1 MLITGVV
8 ASGVF
13 IAPVP
18 TPVPTPVPVPV
29 APTPTPVAPTPTPV
43 APTPVPVA
51 PTPVAPT
58 PTPVAPTPVAPTP
71 TPVAPTP
78 VPVPVAP
85 TTGTAYIA
93 YCYYGTGYAES
104 FPVNENNV
112 VVQNINNAC
121 SAYESTVLGV
131 GGTNFSCSTTTPQ
144 TAPTNCPAAPT
155 PTPVP
160 VAPTP
165 TPTAP
170 TPVALDCIS
179 CVGYPGH
186 PAAYESFACGD
197 GCGTYTV
204 CYTQLGCANYT
215 IYPCV
220 PCPTPTPVA
229 PTPVAPT
236 PTPVAPTP
244 VAPTPT
250 PVAPTPV
257 APTPTPV
264 APTPTP
270 TAGCATFNQVCG
282 EQYYD
287 YGSSG
292 CSCFEGCYR
301 LMRYNSSC
309 NCVISGGL
317 LC

>member
-29 APTPTPVAPTPTPV
+29 APTPVAPTPTPV
-43 APTPVPVA
+43 APT

-104 FPVNENNV
+104 FTVDANNV

-121 SAYESTVLGV
+121 SAYSSTVTGV
-131 GGTNFSCSTTTPQ
+131 GGTNFTCSTTTPQ

-186 PAAYESFACGD
+186 PGAYESFSCGD
-197 GCGTYTV
+197 GCGGTYTV
-204 CYTQLGCANYT
+204 CYTQLGCENYT

-236 PTPVAPTP
+236 PTP

>member
-29 APTPTPVAPTPTPV
+29 APTPTPVAPTP
-43 APTPVPVA
+43 VPVA
-51 PTPVAPT
+51 PTPV
-58 PTPVAPTPVAPTP
+58 
-71 TPVAPTP
+71 PVAPTP

-85 TTGTAYIA
+85 TTGTVYIA

-104 FPVNENNV
+104 YTVDENNV
-112 VVQNINNAC
+112 VSQNINTAC
-121 SAYESTVLGV
+121 SSYSSSLAGA
-131 GGTNFSCSTTTPQ
+131 GATNFTCSTTTPQ

-170 TPVALDCIS
+170 TPVALDCLS

-204 CYTQLGCANYT
+204 CYTQLGCPNYT
-215 IYPCV
+215 IYPC
-220 PCPTPTPVA
+220 PGCPSPTPVA

-236 PTPVAPTP
+236 PTPT
-244 VAPTPT
+244 APTPT
-250 PVAPTPV
+250 PT
-257 APTPTPV
+257 APTPTPT

-292 CSCFEGCYR
+292 CSCFDGCYR
-301 LMRYNSSC
+301 LLRYNSFC
-309 NCVISGGL
+309 NCVLSGGL